1 MLFAGGIYFPIA
13 SAVLGLGVIICRFI
27 YSYGYASGG
36 PQGRLIGA
44 IIGDLILGGLLGLSL
59 ASGIGLAMG
68 KTSF

>member
-1 MLFAGGIYFPIA
+1 MLFAAGIYFPISAA
-13 SAVLGLGVIICRFI
+13 SLGLALIIGRFI

-44 IIGDLILGGLLGLSL
+44 IIGDLVLLGLLGLSL